1 MPTMTKTTESKTKEN
16 TKSHSTHTSEEY
28 SAKNIEV
35 LEGLEAVR
43 KRPGMY
49 IGGVD
54 HKALHH
60 CVIEIV
66 NNSVDEALAGHCD
79 HVIITANKDGS
90 LSVEDN
96 GRGIPTDIV
105 AKTGLSGLE
114 TVFMTLHAGGKFGG
128 EDSGYK
134 VSGGLHGVGASCV
147 NAVSE
152 KMHVEVY
159 RQGKIHF
166 VEFRGRVPKGQ
177 TVGGSTEPVKVIG
190 KTDKR
195 GTKVTFWPDSEVFKE
210 VNAEGEMITPTFDR
224 ETLAQSFREMTF
236 LNKGLRLTFTD
247 DRLPADDAHHSETY
261 FNPDGLVS
269 YVQYLNESRTPIHK
283 HIFHCEGSHQDVAV
297 EIALQYTEN
306 YNESCLAFANNIIN
320 PDGGTHM
327 AGFRIA
333 LNRAINDYAKKIKLV
348 KDKEETLSGDDVRE
362 GITAIISVKVRDPQF
377 ESQTKVKLLNNE
389 ASSAVQQVFAD
400 SLVDWLDK
408 HPNEAKLIVNKA
420 ILSRKAREAAKKAR
434 NAVRRQSALESG
446 SGIPGKLADC
456 SNSDP
461 DLCEVYLVE
470 GDSAGGSAKQGRDRN
485 FQAILPLRGK
495 ILNVEKATVDK
506 LYDNQEIQSMIQ
518 AIGLVPNEE
527 EDAKGNKVEAVLKM
541 DATNLDL
548 KKLRYKRIVIM
559 TDADVDGAH
568 IRTLILTF
576 FFRYARQLI
585 EGGHVFIAQPPLYK
599 IEYKKKVKY
608 VYSDHQLELALA
620 EIGAADRD
628 KVAMQRFKGL
638 GEMMPQQLWD
648 TTMNPE
654 TRTLKLVKI
663 EDGLEASR
671 IFDMLMGD
679 VVLPRK
685 LFIEE
690 YAGIAMLDV

>member
-1 MPTMTKTTESKTKEN
+1 MTTMTKKDKN
-16 TKSHSTHTSEEY
+16 TSHTSTDY

-60 CVIEIV
+60 CVYEIV

-79 HVIITANKDGS
+79 EIRVNIHKDFSIT
-90 LSVEDN
+90 VEDN

-105 AKTGLSGLE
+105 AKTGLSGVE
-114 TVFMTLHAGGKFGG
+114 TVFTVLHAGGKFGG
-128 EDSGYK
+128 ENSSYK

-152 KMHVEVY
+152 KLQVEIY
-159 RQGKIHF
+159 QGGNIYF
-166 VEFRGRVPKGQ
+166 VEFQGRPNKGRS
-177 TVGGSTEPVKVIG
+177 VGQSVEALKKIG

-195 GTKVTFWPDSEVFKE
+195 GTKVRFWPDSQVFKE
-210 VNAEGEMITPTFDR
+210 SNSDGEEFTPNFNR
-224 ETLAQSFREMTF
+224 ETLANTLREMTF
-236 LNKGLRLTFTD
+236 LNKGLKIIFTD
-247 DRLPADDAHHSETY
+247 ERLKDNDSHYSETY
-261 FNPDGLVS
+261 HNPDGLVS
-269 YVQYLNESRTPIHK
+269 YVNFLNEARSPIHK
-283 HIFHCEGSHQDVAV
+283 QVFHCDGNHQDVAV

-306 YNESCLAFANNIIN
+306 YNESLLTFANNINN

-327 AGFRIA
+327 QGFRVA
-333 LNRAINDYAKKIKLV
+333 LTRIINDYARALKMI
-348 KDKEETLSGDDVRE
+348 KDKEENLSGDDVRE
-362 GITAIISVKVRDPQF
+362 GITAIVSVKVKDPQF

-389 ASSAVQQVFAD
+389 ASSAVQQVMSDYFA
-400 SLVDWLDK
+400 DWLDK
-408 HPNEAKLIVNKA
+408 HPKEAKVIVNKA
-420 ILSRKAREAAKKAR
+420 ILSAKAREAAKKAR
-434 NAVRRQSALESG
+434 NAVRRQSALESS

-456 SNSDP
+456 SNTDP
-461 DLCEVYLVE
+461 ELCEIFLVE

-485 FQAILPLRGK
+485 YQAILPLRGK

-518 AIGLVPNEE
+518 AIGLVPLE
-527 EDAKGNKVEAVLKM
+527 EDDKKTEAVLKM
-541 DATNLDL
+541 DASNLDL
-548 KKLRYKRIVIM
+548 KKLRYKRVVIM

-585 EGGHVFIAQPPLYK
+585 ENGHVFIAQPPLYK
-599 IEYKKKVKY
+599 IEYKKKIRY

-620 EIGAADRD
+620 EIGEKAQL
-628 KVAMQRFKGL
+628 QRFKGL
-638 GEMMPQQLWD
+638 GEMMPDQLWE

-654 TRTLKLVKI
+654 TRTLKQVAI
-663 EDGLEASR
+663 EDAQDASR

-679 VVLPRK
+679 VVAPRK
-685 LFIEE
+685 AFIEE
-690 YAGIAMLDV
+690 YADFAILDI

>member
-1 MPTMTKTTESKTKEN
+1 MTTNTKDTKTN
-16 TKSHSTHTSEEY
+16 KSEY

-49 IGGVD
+49 IGGTD
-54 HKALHH
+54 RKALHH
-60 CVIEIV
+60 CVVEIV
-66 NNSVDEALAGHCD
+66 NNSVDEALAGYCD
-79 HVIITANKDGS
+79 EILVTVHKDGS

-105 AKTGLSGLE
+105 KKTGLSGVE

-128 EDSGYK
+128 DDSSYK

-152 KMHVEVY
+152 KMHVEVF
-159 RQGKIHF
+159 RDGQIHF
-166 VEFRGRVPKGQ
+166 VEFRGRAPKGSP
-177 TVGGSTEPVKVIG
+177 VGASAEPLKKTG

-195 GTKVTFWPDSEVFKE
+195 GTKVRFWPDNQIFKE
-210 VNAEGEMITPTFDR
+210 VDADGVEHFPIFNR
-224 ETLAQSFREMTF
+224 ETLAHIFLEMTF
-236 LNKGLRLTFTD
+236 LNKGLKITFTD
-247 DRLPADDAHHSETY
+247 ERLKPEEQHHTETY
-261 FNPDGLVS
+261 YNPDGLLA
-269 YVQYLNESRTPIHK
+269 YVRYLNESRVPIHK
-283 HIFHCEGSHQDVAV
+283 EIFHCEGKSQEVAV

-306 YNESCLAFANNIIN
+306 FNEHVLTFANNIIN

-327 AGFRIA
+327 QGFRVAIT
-333 LNRAINDYAKKIKLV
+333 RIINDYARTSKLIKE
-348 KDKEETLSGDDVRE
+348 KEENLSGDDVRE
-362 GITAIISVKVRDPQF
+362 GITAIISVKVPDPQF

-389 ASSAVQQVFAD
+389 VSSAVQQVLSD
-400 SLVDWLDK
+400 SFSDWMDK
-408 HPNEAKLIVNKA
+408 HPKEAKLIINKA
-420 ILSRKAREAAKKAR
+420 LLSKRAREAAKKAR

-456 SNSDP
+456 SNTDP
-461 DLCEVYLVE
+461 DLCELYLVE

-485 FQAILPLRGK
+485 YQAILPLRGK

-506 LYDNQEIQSMIQ
+506 LYDNNEIQAMIQ
-518 AIGLVPNEE
+518 GIGLVPM
-527 EDAKGNKVEAVLKM
+527 EDEDSKNKNEAVLKM
-541 DATNLDL
+541 DASNLDL

-585 EGGHVFIAQPPLYK
+585 EQGHVYIAQPPLYK
-599 IEYKKKVKY
+599 VEFKKKVRY
-608 VYSDHQLELALA
+608 VYSDTQLELALA
-620 EIGAADRD
+620 EIGEKASI
-628 KVAMQRFKGL
+628 QRFKGL
-638 GEMMPQQLWD
+638 GEMMPEQLWD

-654 TRTLKLVKI
+654 TRTLKIVRI
-663 EDGLEASR
+663 EDAQEANR

-679 VVLPRK
+679 VVAPRK
-685 LFIEE
+685 AFIEE
-690 YAGIAMLDV
+690 YAGIASLDV

>member
-1 MPTMTKTTESKTKEN
+1 MPTMTAN
-16 TKSHSTHTSEEY
+16 TKDAKANKSEY

-49 IGGVD
+49 IGGTD
-54 HKALHH
+54 RKALHH
-60 CVIEIV
+60 CVVEIV
-66 NNSVDEALAGHCD
+66 NNSVDEALAGYCD
-79 HVIITANKDGS
+79 EILVTVHKDGS

-105 AKTGLSGLE
+105 KKTGLSGVE

-128 EDSGYK
+128 DDSSYK

-159 RQGKIHF
+159 REGQIHF
-166 VEFRGRVPKGQ
+166 VEFRGRAPKGFP
-177 TVGGSTEPVKVIG
+177 VGASAEPLKKTG

-195 GTKVTFWPDSEVFKE
+195 GTKVRFWPDNQIFKE
-210 VNAEGEMITPTFDR
+210 VDADGVEHFPIFNR
-224 ETLAQSFREMTF
+224 ETLAHIFLEMTF
-236 LNKGLRLTFTD
+236 LNKGLKITFTD
-247 DRLPADDAHHSETY
+247 ERLKPEDQHYSETY
-261 FNPDGLVS
+261 YNPDGLLA
-269 YVQYLNESRTPIHK
+269 YVRYLNETRVPIHK
-283 HIFHCEGSHQDVAV
+283 EIFHCEGKNQEVAV

-306 YNESCLAFANNIIN
+306 FNEHVLTFANNIIN

-327 AGFRIA
+327 QGFRVAIT
-333 LNRAINDYAKKIKLV
+333 RIINDYARSTKLI
-348 KDKEETLSGDDVRE
+348 KDKEENLSGDDVRE
-362 GITAIISVKVRDPQF
+362 GITAIISVKVPDPQF

-389 ASSAVQQVFAD
+389 VSSAVQQVLSD
-400 SLVDWLDK
+400 SFSDWMDK
-408 HPNEAKLIVNKA
+408 HPKEAKLIINKA
-420 ILSRKAREAAKKAR
+420 LLSKRAREAAKKAR

-456 SNSDP
+456 SNTDP
-461 DLCEVYLVE
+461 DLCELYLVE

-485 FQAILPLRGK
+485 YQAILPLRGK

-506 LYDNQEIQSMIQ
+506 LYDNNEIQAMIQ
-518 AIGLVPNEE
+518 GIGLVPV
-527 EDAKGNKVEAVLKM
+527 EDEDSKNKNEAVLKM
-541 DATNLDL
+541 DASNLDL

-585 EGGHVFIAQPPLYK
+585 EQGHVYIAQPPLYK
-599 IEYKKKVKY
+599 VEYKKKVRY
-608 VYSDHQLELALA
+608 VYSDTQLELALA
-620 EIGAADRD
+620 EIGD
-628 KVAMQRFKGL
+628 KASIQRFKGL
-638 GEMMPQQLWD
+638 GEMMPEQLWE

-654 TRTLKLVKI
+654 TRTLKIVRI
-663 EDGLEASR
+663 EDAQEANR

-679 VVLPRK
+679 VVAPRK
-685 LFIEE
+685 AFIEE
-690 YAGIAMLDV
+690 YAGLAMLDV